1 MSFKVGDTTKL
12 KSGGPD
18 MTVTRI
24 GTAGGETM
32 VWCVWFDGTKDLYG
46 LFPPQALKAP
56 SELAEPDKARS
67 EPEQATKPTPERA
80 EELEAAREQQ
90 PTQVEVAPLTPEPV
104 EASQEPHPTQ
114 PDSAPVAGKID
125 MQAQIVSL
133 QSMIST
139 LLKRPVDRT
148 G

>member
-1 MSFKVGDTTKL
+1 MSFKVGDTVEL

-24 GTAGGETM
+24 GAAGGEPM
-32 VWCVWFDGTKDLYG
+32 VWCVWFEGTKDLYG
-46 LFPPQALKAP
+46 LFPPETLKAP
-56 SELAEPDKARS
+56 SELTEPDKAPS
-67 EPEQATKPTPERA
+67 EPEALKPPLEPA
-80 EELEAAREQQ
+80 ETLEAPREQQ
-90 PTQVEVAPLTPEPV
+90 PTEVEGAPLTPEPA

-114 PDSAPVAGKID
+114 PDSVPLAAKSDI
-125 MQAQIVSL
+125 QAQIVSI
-133 QSMIST
+133 QSMISS